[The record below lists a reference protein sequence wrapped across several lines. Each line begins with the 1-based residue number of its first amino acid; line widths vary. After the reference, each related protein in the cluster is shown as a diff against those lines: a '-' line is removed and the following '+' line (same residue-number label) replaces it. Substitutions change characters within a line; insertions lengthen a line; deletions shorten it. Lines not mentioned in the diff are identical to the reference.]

1 MNWREVTSLFH
12 LLYVF
17 SPCCVNHV
25 PCSVISAAGSI
36 VMSYQ
41 FCWWFRWWRTCLQ
54 WRRLEYNPWVR
65 KIPWRRARQLTP
77 VFLPGESHGQRSHAG
92 FSPWGHK
99 ESDRTRQLNN
109 KVDIDKII
117 LTSLSTLTCSL
128 MSSRFTVLNT
138 RKMSTFQMEFKRF
151 HCVKKITSSV

>member
-77 VFLPGESHGQRSHAG
+77 VFLPGESHGQRSLMG
-92 FSPWGHK
+92 YSPWGHK
-99 ESDRTRQLNN
+99 ASDMSEALMWWWSQHHLTTFTLQYSHGFSPVLKENLGTNWEHCTLVCHWISFLN
-109 KVDIDKII
+109 K
-117 LTSLSTLTCSL
+117 
-128 MSSRFTVLNT
+128 
-138 RKMSTFQMEFKRF
+138 
-151 HCVKKITSSV
+151 

>member
-77 VFLPGESHGQRSHAG
+77 VFLPGESHGQRDLASYG
-92 FSPWGHK
+92 PRGCR
-99 ESDRTRQLNN
+99 ESDTTEATEHSAAQHTLYLFFSFW
-109 KVDIDKII
+109 
-117 LTSLSTLTCSL
+117 LTSLCMTG
-128 MSSRFTVLNT
+128 SRSIHLAATGWVFVPYYEPPI
-138 RKMSTFQMEFKRF
+138 S
-151 HCVKKITSSV
+151 